1 MDRALHDLAN
11 SDLGEGERSRRKSA
25 VLNYLDRYPF
35 AG

>member
-11 SDLGEGERSRRKSA
+11 SDLVRGERGWRKSA
-25 VLNYLDRYPF
+25 VLDYLDRYPF